1 MIETLDNINKT
12 KQNVTNNLNN
22 IISTHGFGKFILSGE
37 HSVVYGC
44 PALAL
49 ATKLTCNVQLSVED
63 IHFKQTEKYIT
74 IKLLNYNNWQKT
86 FSLSEVCDF
95 QTYIQQY
102 ANNKLPQQHD
112 LAIYAISVFINYYKY
127 NKNFDIKH
135 NLTFI
140 INSQVPI
147 NCGMGSS
154 ASLIVSLGKAIGEYM
169 YNYALQRN
177 TLNSYVN
184 DEEFLAL
191 CLNIEN
197 IQHGRSSGIDLY
209 IAYYGHGVFFKN
221 NCKELRDNLIYNQ
234 KIRLVNTGSAYS
246 TTREAVSYVAEKM
259 QNKNLLLEFSSVTT
273 RLDHAWS
280 INDQLSIAECLDNN
294 HELLCR
300 IEVVPTKVQN
310 FIDALKQRNMS
321 GKISGAGTIHGDAA
335 GIVIVYG
342 EGTIEDLLNIYG
354 YKKIHNQS

>member
-1 MIETLDNINKT
+1 MTETFDNLKKT

-22 IISTHGFGKFILSGE
+22 IISTHAFGKFILSGE

-49 ATKLTCNVQLSVED
+49 ATKLTCNVQLIVEN
-63 IHFKQTEKYIT
+63 INLKQTEKYIT

-86 FSLSEVCDF
+86 FSLSEICDF

-140 INSQVPI
+140 INSQIPI

-154 ASLIVSLGKAIGEYM
+154 ASLIVSLGKAIYEYM
-169 YNYALQRN
+169 RNYTLQKHV
-177 TLNSYVN
+177 LNSLIN
-184 DEEFLAL
+184 DEKFLAL

-197 IQHGRSSGIDLY
+197 MQHGRSSGIDLY
-209 IAYYGHGVFFKN
+209 IAYYGHGVFFN
-221 NCKELRDNLIYNQ
+221 NNRKELRNNIINNQ

-246 TTREAVSYVAEKM
+246 TTREVVSYVAEKM

-280 INDQLSIAECLDNN
+280 INDQLIIAECLYNN
-294 HELLCR
+294 HELLCN
-300 IEVVPTKVQN
+300 IGVVPTKVQS

-321 GKISGAGTIHGDAA
+321 GKISGAGTIHGDNA

-342 EGTIEDLLNIYG
+342 EGKIEDLLNIYG
-354 YKKIHNQS
+354 YNEIYN